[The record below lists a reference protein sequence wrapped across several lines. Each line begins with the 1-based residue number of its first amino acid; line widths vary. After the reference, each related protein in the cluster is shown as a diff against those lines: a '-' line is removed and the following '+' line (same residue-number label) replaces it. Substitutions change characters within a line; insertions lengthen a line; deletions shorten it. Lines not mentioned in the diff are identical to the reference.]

1 MEATTQ
7 NPFKKWQIYLAILF
21 ALSVTSF
28 LLIRNFSRIE
38 FVKVKA
44 TEGNYV
50 WVDGNQN
57 KKVDIHLTQDFKV
70 SKEGNYTKQTAVEV
84 LQKVD
89 WNTHVFIWMILA
101 IIGMFGRD
109 LAYMWRIRLLA
120 KGKLTFKRSFFVI
133 MLWEFASALAPGV
146 MSGAAVAMFILNRE
160 KIEMGR
166 ATAMVI
172 LTAFFDNLFYV
183 VFIPLLF
190 LILPATDLFPK
201 DGDISQLSFVFWTG
215 FSVFAVLCLILFT
228 SIFIYPKL
236 FLKIGNGLK
245 YVPFLKRF
253 HSKAL
258 RFGED
263 LETTARSFKQELFGF
278 WMKVFGATII
288 SWSSRFFVINCILQ
302 AFISLG
308 FLQHLQVFMKQ
319 FVLWMFLRVSPTP
332 GGSGVAEWAFAEL
345 LSDYSS
351 SLILLGTLAVFWRLI
366 SYYPYLIIGSVILPR
381 WIAKK
386 K

>member
-1 MEATTQ
+1 MQNVTQ
-7 NPFKKWQIYLAILF
+7 NPFKKWQIYLAIFF
-21 ALSVTSF
+21 ALGVTTY
-28 LLIRNFSRIE
+28 LLIRNFSRTE

-44 TEGNYV
+44 TEGDYV
-50 WVDGNQN
+50 WVDGNHN
-57 KKVDIHLTQDFKV
+57 KSVDLHLSQDFKV
-70 SKEGNYTKQTAVEV
+70 SKNGNYTKQTAVEV

-89 WNTHVFIWMILA
+89 WNAHVFIWMFLA
-101 IIGMFGRD
+101 IFGMFGRD

-120 KGKLTFKRSFFVI
+120 KGKLSFKRSFFVI

-146 MSGAAVAMFILNRE
+146 MSGAAVAMFILHRE

-201 DGDISQLSFVFWTG
+201 DGDISHLSFVFWTG
-215 FSVFAVLCLILFT
+215 FSVFAVLCLVLFT
-228 SIFIYPKL
+228 SIFVYPKL

-245 YVPFLKRF
+245 HLPFLNRF

-263 LETTARSFKQELFGF
+263 LELTARSFKKERFGF

-308 FLQHLQVFMKQ
+308 FLQHVQVFMKQ
-319 FVLWMFLRVSPTP
+319 FVLWMFLRISPTP

-381 WIAKK
+381 WLAKK